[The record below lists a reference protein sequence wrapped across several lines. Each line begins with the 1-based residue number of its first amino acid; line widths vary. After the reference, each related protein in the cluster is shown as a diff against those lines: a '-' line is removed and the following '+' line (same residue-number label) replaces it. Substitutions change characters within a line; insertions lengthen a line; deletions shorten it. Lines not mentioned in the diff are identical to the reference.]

1 MKESIIEKIKKT
13 KLIKSGD
20 TILVGFSGGPD
31 SVCLLTALHEIAE
44 SFSLTIYAA
53 HLNHN
58 LRGMESNEDASF
70 AVNFSRKHNIAC
82 VVKSIEV
89 AEYASRTGVSLEMA
103 GRICRYR
110 FFEEVAEKIGIDK
123 IAVGHHLNDQAET
136 LLMNLIRGSGLEGLT
151 GIPAVRKKIIRP
163 LIHCRREEIIDFCHR
178 RNLPYRIDATNQ
190 ETEFFRNKIRNR
202 IIPDMETCQPSLM
215 ESMGRTIELL
225 EQDRDYIEEVVEAK
239 YQDAVRFKM
248 LECISLDYET
258 VSKEHP
264 AVASRILRRA
274 YHDLEKTGQTVSFSH
289 IKNVM
294 ENLRKGT
301 YGKEYQLPGKIIV
314 KLKTEE
320 ILFAA
325 ERYFENRAAE
335 PDVSKDQ
342 TTLKIPGITHL
353 LGSDSS
359 IYCEVLRVQ
368 KVSERNEGPYCQI
381 FDQEKLPQELVVR
394 TRSTGDRIKPLGMEG
409 TKKLKDFFIDQKIP
423 AEERDRIVLL
433 AHENEIFWVVGHRIS
448 DRAKVTTDTQKVVR
462 MQYRPGKEKTGCE

>member
-31 SVCLLTALHEIAE
+31 SVCLLNALHEIAE

-70 AVNFSRKHNIAC
+70 AVNFTRKHNIAC

-110 FFEEVAEKIGIDK
+110 FFEEVAEKSGIDK

-151 GIPAVRKKIIRP
+151 GIPAVREKIIRP
-163 LIHCRREEIIDFCHR
+163 LIQCRREEIIDYCHR
-178 RNLPYRIDATNQ
+178 YNLPYRIDATNQ
-190 ETEFFRNKIRNR
+190 ETDFFRNKIRNR
-202 IIPDMETCQPSLM
+202 IIPEMEIFRPNLM
-215 ESMGRTIELL
+215 ESMGKTIELL

-239 YQDAVRFKM
+239 YQDAVRFKS
-248 LECISLDYET
+248 LECISLDYVT

-264 AVASRILRRA
+264 AVVSRILRRA
-274 YHDLEKTGQTVSFSH
+274 YHDLEKTGHTVGFSH
-289 IKNVM
+289 IKTVM

-320 ILFAA
+320 IVFAA
-325 ERYFENRAAE
+325 EGYFENRVAD
-335 PDVSKDQ
+335 PDASKDP
-342 TTLKIPGITHL
+342 TMLKIPGITIL
-353 LGSDSS
+353 PGSDSS

-368 KVSERNEGPYCQI
+368 KVSERNEGPHCQI
-381 FDQEKLPQELVVR
+381 FDKEKLPEELVVR
-394 TRSTGDRIKPLGMEG
+394 TRSPGDWIKPLGMEG

-423 AEERDRIVLL
+423 AEERDQISLL
-433 AHENEIFWVVGHRIS
+433 AHEKEIFWVVGHRIS
-448 DRAKVTTDTQKVVR
+448 DRAKVTAATQKVVK